1 MIKELEY
8 IIRIAE
14 EKSISKAAVKLC
26 MSQSS
31 LSQFLSLYEAE
42 LGTTLFTRSSSG
54 TRLTYSGEIFLQYAK
69 HAVGEYRQ
77 MQNQLWDVNNLKH
90 GIIRIAIQS
99 ARGRHLMPPIIKA
112 FNQKYPDIHVELIEQ
127 NSHECIPL
135 LLDGAIDVA
144 LMAVSRPLTNIPTE
158 FIRKE
163 EIYIVASEDHPA
175 LAYARPFEQEPN
187 RYYIEP
193 EDASR
198 FPFILTTPNTV
209 LRTITE
215 DLFAEHNLSIQC
227 KYDNLTLDFALSM
240 AEQGIGL
247 LFCHESLISSAN
259 RLRCLSIGSQ
269 RLWRDMVLAYP
280 TNHYRSN
287 ATRALAEEIHTA
299 LDIHR

>member
-14 EKSISKAAVKLC
+14 EKSISKAAIKLC

-54 TRLTYSGEIFLQYAK
+54 TRLTYSGEIFLNYAK
-69 HAVGEYRQ
+69 HAVMEYRQ
-77 MQNQLWDVNNLKH
+77 MQSQLWDVNNLKH
-90 GIIRIAIQS
+90 GMIRMAVQS
-99 ARGRHLMPPIIKA
+99 ARGRHLMPPIIRA

-127 NSHECIPL
+127 NSHDCIPL
-135 LLDGAIDVA
+135 LLDGAIDMA
-144 LMAVSRPLTNIPTE
+144 LMAVSRPLTNLPTE

-163 EIYIVASEDHPA
+163 EIYIAASENHPV
-175 LAYARPFEQEPN
+175 LNYAKPFDQEPDHC
-187 RYYIEP
+187 YIEP

-215 DLFAEHNLSIQC
+215 DLFAEHKLQIKC

-240 AEQGIGL
+240 AEEGIGL
-247 LFCHESLISSAN
+247 LFCHESLITPAN
-259 RLRCLSIGSQ
+259 RLKCLSIGSQ

-280 TNHYRSN
+280 TNHYRSK
-287 ATRALAEEIHTA
+287 ATKALADEIHAA
-299 LDIHR
+299 LDIHN